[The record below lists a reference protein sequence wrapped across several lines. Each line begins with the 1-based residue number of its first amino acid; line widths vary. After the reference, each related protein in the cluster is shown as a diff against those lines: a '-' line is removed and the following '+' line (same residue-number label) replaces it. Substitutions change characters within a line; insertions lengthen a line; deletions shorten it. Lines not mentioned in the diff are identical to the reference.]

1 MNAGK
6 WVTILGLL
14 ITSAG
19 AVFAA
24 VLGTL
29 TPSTGIATE
38 SRGDFRRQQQNTVWW
53 FRFGLGLIALGA
65 ALQVLG
71 TLLGPSL
78 RALASGSPIVPPRR
92 GSIASPPGHPRS
104 PRSRAARRRAD
115 CLGCGRSTPVV
126 LSLRP

>member
-53 FRFGLGLIALGA
+53 FRLGLGLIALGA

-71 TLLGPSL
+71 TLLGP
-78 RALASGSPIVPPRR
+78 
-92 GSIASPPGHPRS
+92 
-104 PRSRAARRRAD
+104 
-115 CLGCGRSTPVV
+115 
-126 LSLRP
+126 

>member
-71 TLLGPSL
+71 TLLGP
-78 RALASGSPIVPPRR
+78 
-92 GSIASPPGHPRS
+92 
-104 PRSRAARRRAD
+104 
-115 CLGCGRSTPVV
+115 
-126 LSLRP
+126 